1 MQQKRTNNKQ
11 TRTNMLVLV
20 GSGLAETIQASLVAL
35 VVAVREV
42 ESGDTHSFIDQ
53 ILQSW
58 DIPTSRT
65 QSANNFGLS
74 TGTFGLGH
82 DRLQGDVGSSELGAA
97 ANECGLRLHGE
108 KGIIICWS

>member
-1 MQQKRTNNKQ
+1 
-11 TRTNMLVLV
+11 MLLLV
-20 GSGLAETIQASLVAL
+20 GSGLAKTIQTGLVAL

-53 ILQSW
+53 SLQRW
-58 DIPTSRT
+58 NIPTSRT

-74 TGTFGLGH
+74 TGTIGLCH

-97 ANECGLRLHGE
+97 ANESGLRLHGE
-108 KGIIICWS
+108 KGSSL